1 MATKL
6 SKFDH
11 ESLCRVSTARGFLGF
26 KKDIKYITTRRDWC
40 KKTIEYFINNPPKN
54 INPLL

>member
-26 KKDIKYITTRRDWC
+26 KKDILSIIPRREWN